1 MLEMPQPLTTSGE
14 RMIAGKSHLD
24 RLETPSSTLRAELER
39 LSGHEAALA
48 RVLRNSDQHTGKL
61 AERFV
66 FINWFGET
74 PEEIEP
80 EEQHIIDLL
89 KQYDEALARE

>member
-1 MLEMPQPLTTSGE
+1 
-14 RMIAGKSHLD
+14 
-24 RLETPSSTLRAELER
+24 
-39 LSGHEAALA
+39 
-48 RVLRNSDQHTGKL
+48 VLRNSDQHTGKL

-66 FINWFGET
+66 YLNWWGET

-89 KQYDEALARE
+89 KQYDEALAQE